1 MPHPP
6 GRALRSRFWRLSLI
20 SVDPEPTPPESES
33 DERRTRRLLIVAYN
47 GAPWSGFQQ
56 QANAPSVAG
65 ALDEAIRRIDPGA
78 SKVLGSSRT
87 DAGVHARFQP
97 VTFDTTRTIASR
109 GWLLALTS
117 HLPRSIAVLRTSE
130 VSRDFDPRT
139 RPLWKEYRYTLLR
152 SAVED
157 PFLTE
162 RAWRIGH
169 PLDLDLMRR
178 EAESL
183 VGEHDFAAFRSSAD
197 PRTTT
202 VRHLA
207 RVAVEESQ
215 ADPRLVEIVV
225 RGNRFLYNMVRIIA
239 GTLVDVG
246 RGHLAPGAV
255 ERALESKNRL
265 QLGMT
270 APARGLCLC
279 HVELPDW
286 GQAPWPEA
294 PILAPA

>member
-1 MPHPP
+1 MDSELPP
-6 GRALRSRFWRLSLI
+6 P
-20 SVDPEPTPPESES
+20 DPESAPK
-33 DERRTRRLLIVAYN
+33 RTRRLLIVAYN

-56 QANAPSVAG
+56 QANAPSIAG
-65 ALDEAIRRIDPGA
+65 ALDEAIAHIDPQA
-78 SKVLGSSRT
+78 SRVLGSSRT

-109 GWLLALTS
+109 GWLLGLTS
-117 HLPRSIAVLRTSE
+117 HLPRTIAVLRTAE
-130 VSRDFDPRT
+130 APLDFDPRT

-152 SAVED
+152 SIVED
-157 PFLTE
+157 PFLTDS
-162 RAWRIGH
+162 AWRIGH
-169 PLDLDLMRR
+169 ALDLELMRA
-178 EAESL
+178 EARAL

-197 PRTTT
+197 PRTAT

-207 RVAVEESQ
+207 RVSIEESK
-215 ADPRLVEIVV
+215 ADPRLIEIVV

-255 ERALESKNRL
+255 LRALESKDRR

-279 HVELPDW
+279 HVELPNW
-286 GQAPWPEA
+286 GANPWPEA
-294 PILAPA
+294 PISTPG